1 MFKTVTISF
10 RTKRELLEWLD
21 RISRESKCSRS
32 SLIEAVLHN
41 FLINK
46 AGPDIQWENRVE
58 IKGMEPPAGESEP
71 PEGITYV
78 TVGEVCVGLPK
89 NRPCR
94 ISFDETQSIFKLD
107 FAAGHDGGSGLVPAS
122 GKAEQRAEYSVKRT
136 GTDRMPVPSTEYS
149 K

>member
-10 RTKRELLEWLD
+10 RTKQELLEWLD
-21 RISRESKCSRS
+21 RVSRESGCSRS
-32 SLIEAVLHN
+32 SLIETVLRN
-41 FLINK
+41 YFKGNT
-46 AGPDIQWENRVE
+46 GSDIKLENRVE
-58 IKGMEPPAGESEP
+58 IKGMEPPADETEP

-107 FAAGHDGGSGLVPAS
+107 FAAGYESRPGDLFAS
-122 GKAEQRAEYSVKRT
+122 GGERKHTGYSTK
-136 GTDRMPVPSTEYS
+136 GTDAEGLIPSMGDR

>member
-10 RTKRELLEWLD
+10 RTKQELLEWLD
-21 RISRESKCSRS
+21 RVSRESGCSRS
-32 SLIEAVLHN
+32 SLIETVLRN
-41 FLINK
+41 YFK
-46 AGPDIQWENRVE
+46 GKTGPDIELENRVE
-58 IKGMEPPAGESEP
+58 IKGIEPLAGESEP

-94 ISFDETQSIFKLD
+94 ISFDETQSVFKLD
-107 FAAGHDGGSGLVPAS
+107 FAAGYENRSEVLFAPGRAKDLV
-122 GKAEQRAEYSVKRT
+122 EHSVKGTEADGLSIST
-136 GTDRMPVPSTEYS
+136 GDR

>member
-10 RTKRELLEWLD
+10 RTKQELLEWLD
-21 RISRESKCSRS
+21 RVSRESKCSRS
-32 SLIEAVLHN
+32 SLIETVLHN
-41 FLINK
+41 YLK
-46 AGPDIQWENRVE
+46 DKTGSDIHLENRVE
-58 IKGMEPPAGESEP
+58 IKGMECPVDESES

-107 FAAGHDGGSGLVPAS
+107 FAAGYESRSGVSAAFGSAVD
-122 GKAEQRAEYSVKRT
+122 RAENPVRGT
-136 GTDRMPVPSTEYS
+136 GAGGLSIPSTGDR